1 MGYRSEVVLVVGK
14 EVMPQFMVT
23 MAKSPEA
30 RRLCW
35 SDHDEMMKDYDGEGN
50 ILFAWG
56 SIKWY
61 EGYEPIDAINDF
73 MDWCDSECVPVSEER
88 KAQSSGPTPP
98 VTHLDG
104 DQCYRFIRVGE
115 ESDDCVERGCLTYDV
130 FITREASY

>member
-30 RRLCW
+30 RSLCW
-35 SDHDEMMKDYDGEGN
+35 GERDRMIKDYDGEGN

-61 EGYEPIDAINDF
+61 DSYEGVRAIGDF
-73 MDWCDSECVPVSEER
+73 LDWCDGEHVPVSDEQ
-88 KAQSSGPTPP
+88 KAQDKSPTP
-98 VTHLDG
+98 VTHVDG
-104 DQCYRFIRVGE
+104 DECYRFVRIGEDLDDNESRGSGFWDVG
-115 ESDDCVERGCLTYDV
+115 VR
-130 FITREASY
+130 REIEF